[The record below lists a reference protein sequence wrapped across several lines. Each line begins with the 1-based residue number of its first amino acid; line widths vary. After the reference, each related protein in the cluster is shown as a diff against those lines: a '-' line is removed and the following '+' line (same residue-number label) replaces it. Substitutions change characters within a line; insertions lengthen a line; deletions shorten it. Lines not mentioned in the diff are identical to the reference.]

1 MHTVIQGDFPHLY
14 DKIAETCH
22 QAKVLEQIFVRYDI
36 IQFFIKQNEVH
47 YPKFGA
53 NHVLYVV
60 YSKGARFTRL
70 PYYYHF
76 FYIAE
81 LKRYYRSCRKYHF
94 HWSYT
99 YLVSRLKVNFENN
112 NTDQSENYTLYS
124 TKQKEFWRNIQSK
137 LNTKNT
143 LDQIPHTWKRAVQ
156 GKYAVNCSQLSNRI
170 TSFPNQ
176 LVHDT
181 RGV

>member
-60 YSKGARFTRL
+60 YN
-70 PYYYHF
+70 
-76 FYIAE
+76 AE
-81 LKRYYRSCRKYHF
+81 
-94 HWSYT
+94 T
-99 YLVSRLKVNFENN
+99 TE
-112 NTDQSENYTLYS
+112 E
-124 TKQKEFWRNIQSK
+124 
-137 LNTKNT
+137 
-143 LDQIPHTWKRAVQ
+143 
-156 GKYAVNCSQLSNRI
+156 QLQ
-170 TSFPNQ
+170 Q
-176 LVHDT
+176 LVNDKVKANVEEFVGKFLTKPAMQSPENVKDSFYASNLQLTKLLSRARRNRSVHLRDDSFLVICECEDCKTESNTVDT
-181 RGV
+181 QS